1 MQSPDPGSV
10 TRRGFLKSAVAGGA
24 AVALTSP
31 MAMAEQIMTGRTP
44 TIESIRGKG
53 VEPGLVRMNL
63 NENPIG
69 PSPMAIKAI
78 SENMFSINRYG
89 SGEGDLVRALAAFDE
104 VRLPTRQEAVKA
116 FQERM
121 KSFVGDREMSREET
135 QQMMAMAQSMGMD
148 LGFSGDYLITAGSSH
163 ALDLLTMAYFSRDGG
178 EIIEA
183 AYGYGDISRTVASYG
198 KTFGVETKAVMAPM
212 TKGFKHDLDAMLSAI
227 TPNTK
232 MVVITNPNN
241 PTGTLLSVAEIER
254 FVKRVPVNVI
264 VVIDEAYIHFADG
277 DTIPSAIPLATSL
290 DNVVVVRTFSKIYAM
305 PAMRLGYAVA
315 SEKIRTEM
323 QKYNKGGQIGP
334 NKLANVAGAAAAS
347 DMDHV
352 RRSREAVFAF
362 KQRCYAEFDKMGLE
376 YLPSSS
382 NFMMVNLGRQAMPV
396 VMEMGKRKVNVSMR
410 RDPVFAN
417 WMRVSSGTMD
427 ETEVFLKTL
436 QEVMTAS
443 L

>member
-148 LGFSGDYLITAGSSH
+148 LGFSGDDLITAGSSH

-323 QKYNKGGQIGP
+323 QK
-334 NKLANVAGAAAAS
+334 
-347 DMDHV
+347 
-352 RRSREAVFAF
+352 
-362 KQRCYAEFDKMGLE
+362 
-376 YLPSSS
+376 
-382 NFMMVNLGRQAMPV
+382 
-396 VMEMGKRKVNVSMR
+396 
-410 RDPVFAN
+410 
-417 WMRVSSGTMD
+417 
-427 ETEVFLKTL
+427 
-436 QEVMTAS
+436 
-443 L
+443 